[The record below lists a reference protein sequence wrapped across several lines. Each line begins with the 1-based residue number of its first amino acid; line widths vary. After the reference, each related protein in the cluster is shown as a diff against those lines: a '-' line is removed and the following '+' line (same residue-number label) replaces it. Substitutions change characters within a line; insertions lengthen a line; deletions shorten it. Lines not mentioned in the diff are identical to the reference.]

1 MNDNDE
7 SKSELLLR
15 DLKHAIV
22 RDKTVDAD
30 KAIKCLESAER
41 SIVMKGRALK
51 RITFA
56 LVKATKEIEAEDA
69 SNPALGILVS
79 TFAEVFG
86 ERAQRCCACEEMLNA
101 FQAARRFAVA
111 FSNLRTIEKEDP
123 SKRFSLAC
131 IDAVC
136 AEFTESAALFD
147 YALTGNLF
155 NAKGEVA
162 NRNPFAAKPDE
173 T

>member
-22 RDKTVDAD
+22 RDSTVDAD
-30 KAIKCLESAER
+30 KAVRCLESAEKT
-41 SIVMKGRALK
+41 IVMKGKALK
-51 RITFA
+51 RLTFA
-56 LVKATKEIEAEDA
+56 LVRAVKRIEAED
-69 SNPALGILVS
+69 SDSPALAVLQE
-79 TFAEVFG
+79 TFASVLG
-86 ERAQRCCACEEMLNA
+86 EKVQRCCACEELMDAL
-101 FQAARRFAVA
+101 QAARRFAVA
-111 FSNLRTIEKEDP
+111 FANLRAIEKEDP
-123 SKRFSLAC
+123 SKRFQLDSL
-131 IDAVC
+131 DAVC